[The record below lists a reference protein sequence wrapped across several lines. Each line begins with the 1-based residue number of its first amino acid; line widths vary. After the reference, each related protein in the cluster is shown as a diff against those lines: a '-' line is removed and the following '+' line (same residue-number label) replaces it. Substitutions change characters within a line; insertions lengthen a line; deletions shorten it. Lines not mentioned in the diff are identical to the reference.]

1 MAEENI
7 SQTDE
12 PVEETGP
19 QAIVQEQE
27 TPVQTPAAPPA
38 TQTAPQPT
46 AVKTNGP
53 KKSLVKKVLVALALI
68 LIAAGLITAGMR
80 FYKSWQLKKRDTQRK
95 ADIQTLQKAL
105 ETFRGKTQDQKYYP
119 GDATEFTMVKTGV
132 MEKLPKDPKNVPPYA
147 YIYSGRPAGCTATC
161 TGYIL
166 FACLENAND
175 QDGKAPI
182 GTCQTKIYEVTK

>member
-7 SQTDE
+7 SPINQ
-12 PVEETGP
+12 PAEETNP
-19 QAIVQEQE
+19 QAKSQEA
-27 TPVQTPAAPPA
+27 PVQTPEASLA
-38 TQTAPQPT
+38 TQSAPQP
-46 AVKTNGP
+46 AAINTNGP
-53 KKSLVKKVLVALALI
+53 KKSLVKKILVVLIFILI
-68 LIAAGLITAGMR
+68 ISGLIAAGMR
-80 FYKSWQLKKRDTQRK
+80 YYQSWQLKKRDTQRK
-95 ADIQTLQKAL
+95 SDIQTLQKAL

-132 MEKLPKDPKNVPPYA
+132 MEKLPKDPKNEPPYT

-161 TGYIL
+161 TNYLL

-175 QDGKAPI
+175 AEGKAPI